1 MEEAFRNPPAEA
13 KPLMIWQWMDGL
25 VSREGITAD
34 LEAYKEAG
42 IGGVQNFQVGGPMQG
57 LAKDTTNAIGSE
69 KWQRLMRFAID
80 ECRRLGLSFGTH
92 NCPGWSSSAY
102 PTVKPEYAMQKLVW
116 STTVASGRSRTR
128 LIMPET
134 DPQYSYYQDVAVI
147 AVPDQD
153 SVPMSSVR
161 NLTGQMDS
169 RGVLHW
175 KMPKGRWRIYRFGHT
190 PNGKTNVATSPESG
204 VGLECDKMN
213 REAVS
218 HFWESYPSVLLSLA
232 GDEVGKTFQRLEID
246 SYEAGGQDWTSAMPE
261 EFQKRRGY
269 DMLTWLPVAAGMTIG
284 DKASSKKFL
293 NDWRE
298 TVTDLFAEYYYG
310 YMSQLAHEHGL
321 QLLVQPYGTGG
332 GSGRFN
338 PINTEKI
345 CKQLAADDPISAEF
359 WTNPTNWGWNDV
371 PRVVDATRRTGHE
384 IVYAEGF
391 TCWPLHAWKDDPA
404 RLKAI
409 ADSAFCRGINKL
421 MLHAGAHNPW
431 VNAKPGMSFG
441 MWGTQWMP
449 GQTWWKDGAKPLFAY
464 FARCQALLQRGVYVD
479 DFKSR
484 DASLTTDAHSIHW
497 IHRRDGETDI
507 YFVANTKDSTLMPHV
522 TITGTGRLPEVW
534 DPETGNMSEAEIWKM
549 ADGKTQVTLNL
560 TTRRAVFLV
569 FRNPTAETG
578 SGKESFS
585 EDITDIIPVTR
596 KWTVRFDEGKVVEWP
611 SLTLWNESA
620 DNDIKY
626 FSGTA
631 HYEQRLYLKE
641 FDRHYRYI
649 LDLGEVKNLAV
660 VRVNGKVCG
669 TLWRPPFTIDITESL
684 LGGDN
689 LLEVDVTNLWV
700 NRMVGDEQEPD
711 DVEWSEPVAFGAA
724 PNSPTIGRFMKEVPE
739 WFSQGQPR
747 PSKHKAIV

>member
-1 MEEAFRNPPAEA
+1 MIRFLIIGFMLSLCESVDCQTMEDDFRNPPAEA
-13 KPLMIWQWMDGL
+13 KPLIIWQWMDGL
-25 VSREGITAD
+25 ISKEGITAD
-34 LEAYKEAG
+34 LEAYEKAG
-42 IGGVQNFQVGGPMQG
+42 IGGVQNFQVGGPLQA
-57 LAKDTTNAIGSE
+57 LARDTTNAIGSE
-69 KWQRLMRFAID
+69 KWQQLMKFAID
-80 ECRRLGLSFGTH
+80 ECSRLGLSFGTH

-116 STTVASGRSRTR
+116 SMKVASGKNRIK
-128 LIMPET
+128 LEMPEM
-134 DPQYSYYQDVAVI
+134 DQQYDYYRDVAVI
-147 AVPDQD
+147 AVPDKDVVQP
-153 SVPMSSVR
+153 STIKI
-161 NLTGQMDS
+161 LTRQMD
-169 RGVLHW
+169 RNGVLRW
-175 KMPKGRWRIYRFGHT
+175 QMPKGRWRIYRFGHT
-190 PNGKTNVATSPESG
+190 PNGKTNWGTSPESG

-293 NDWRE
+293 NDWCE

-371 PRVVDATRRTGHE
+371 PRVVDATRRAGHE

-391 TCWPLHAWKDDPA
+391 TCWPLY
-404 RLKAI
+404 
-409 ADSAFCRGINKL
+409 NKL

-441 MWGTQWMP
+441 MWGTQWTP
-449 GQTWWKDGAKPLFAY
+449 GQTWWKDGAKPLFSY

-569 FRNPTAETG
+569 FRNPTTETG
-578 SGKESFS
+578 SAKESFS
-585 EDITDIIPVTR
+585 DDITDTIPITGT
-596 KWTVRFDEGKVVEWP
+596 WTGMAI
-611 SLTLWNESA
+611 A
-620 DNDIKY
+620 D
-626 FSGTA
+626 A
-631 HYEQRLYLKE
+631 
-641 FDRHYRYI
+641 
-649 LDLGEVKNLAV
+649 
-660 VRVNGKVCG
+660 
-669 TLWRPPFTIDITESL
+669 
-684 LGGDN
+684 
-689 LLEVDVTNLWV
+689 LE
-700 NRMVGDEQEPD
+700 
-711 DVEWSEPVAFGAA
+711 
-724 PNSPTIGRFMKEVPE
+724 
-739 WFSQGQPR
+739 
-747 PSKHKAIV
+747 